1 LWCLSRSSAAA
12 VLFPCPRIRP
22 QNRVIMSMQPKP
34 WPEVPAATAR
44 VAKAAFGKAG
54 ALAIRIRD
62 QLGSW
67 YEDAGFAAAYGVR
80 GKPGLSPAQLAM
92 VTVLQYA
99 ENLTDRQA
107 AGAVRG
113 HMDWKYCLGLDLEDE
128 GFDASVLPGFRERLL
143 EAGLEREIFGR
154 LLERLKEL
162 GLLRAGGRQRTDST
176 HVLARIRDLNRLE
189 LAGETVRAALEAL
202 AAAAPGWLATVIDS
216 SWQRVYGQRIEN
228 LRLPG
233 SRAGREELAVQYGR
247 DGYYLLE
254 QVTAPGAPAWLRELP
269 AVQVLRR
276 IWIQQYYRDISEDGE
291 KVIRREDQQHGL
303 PPGRDRLAS
312 PYDLDARYAEKH
324 GMGWT
329 GYKYHATETVSDPAG
344 DDPDTGR
351 PAVPNLITDVQTT
364 RAAVPDVVMTEPV
377 HDSLQAAGLA
387 PGEHAVDSGYVS
399 ADLLVSARQRGITLI
414 GPLLADTSPQ
424 ARSGGYTQEAFA
436 IDWDREQVTCPQGTA
451 SKRWTPTRQR
461 GGSDVIAV
469 QFPAATCRACPARD
483 KCTSARWNGRQL
495 FLRPREIHEA
505 VTAARAGQES
515 REWKDRYKARA
526 GVEGTMGQ
534 STHVTGIRRARYLG
548 LDKTRLEHLAA
559 ATAINVI
566 RIDAWYTGNP
576 IDRTRTTHLQRVSLA
591 PAA

>member
-1 LWCLSRSSAAA
+1 
-12 VLFPCPRIRP
+12 
-22 QNRVIMSMQPKP
+22 MSMQPRP
-34 WPEVPAATAR
+34 WPEVPEATAQ
-44 VAKAAFGKAG
+44 VARAAFGKAG

-80 GKPGLSPAQLAM
+80 GKPGISPAQLAM

-107 AGAVRG
+107 ADAVRG
-113 HMDWKYCLGLDLEDE
+113 KIGWKYCLGLELTDE
-128 GFDASVLPGFRERLL
+128 GFDASVLAEFRERLL
-143 EAGLEREIFGR
+143 EAGLEREIFDR

-202 AAAAPGWLATVIDS
+202 AAAAPGWLATVIDA
-216 SWQRVYGQRIEN
+216 SWQRVYGQPVTE
-228 LRLPG
+228 LRLPQ
-233 SRAGREELAVQYGR
+233 SQAARQELAVQYGR

-276 IWIQQYYRDISEDGE
+276 VWIQQYYRETGEGGE
-291 KVIRREDQQHGL
+291 KVVRREEREHGL
-303 PPGRDRLAS
+303 PPGRDRLLS

-324 GMGWT
+324 GMGWS
-329 GYKYHATETVSDPAG
+329 GYKFHATETVSDPVG
-344 DDPDTGR
+344 DDPGTGR
-351 PAVPNLITDVQTT
+351 PELPNLITDVQTT
-364 RAAVPDVVMTEPV
+364 HAAVPDVAMTGPV

-387 PGEHAVDSGYVS
+387 PGEHAVDAGYVS

-414 GPLLADTSPQ
+414 GPLLADTSAQ
-424 ARSGGYTQEAFA
+424 ARTGGFTADTFA
-436 IDWDREQVTCPQGTA
+436 IDWDRRQATCPQGA
-451 SKRWTPTRQR
+451 VSSKWAPLRQKDGKEAISVR
-461 GGSDVIAV
+461 FAT
-469 QFPAATCRACPARD
+469 ATCRACPARD
-483 KCTSARWNGRQL
+483 KCTTAKWTGRQL
-495 FLRPREIHEA
+495 FIRPRQIHEA
-505 VTAARAGQES
+505 VTAARAGQDS
-515 REWKDRYKARA
+515 RDWKDRYKSRA

-548 LDKTRLEHLAA
+548 LEKTRLEHLAA

-566 RIDAWYTGNP
+566 RIDAWHTGNP
-576 IDRTRTTHLQRVSLA
+576 IDRTRTTHLQRVSLT